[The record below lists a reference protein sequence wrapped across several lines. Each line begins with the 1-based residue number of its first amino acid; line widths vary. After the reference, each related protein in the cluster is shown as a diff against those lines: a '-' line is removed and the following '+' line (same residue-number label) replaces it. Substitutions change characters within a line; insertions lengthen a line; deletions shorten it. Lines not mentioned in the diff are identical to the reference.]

1 MKKPKNILEIYKLL
15 EKSNCKQCGEKTC
28 LAFAQAVFMGTKP
41 PGECP
46 KLDELT
52 LQLLSRKDEDLDAL
66 EKNGYAY
73 LDNLKSHIMK
83 IDLAKAAKRI
93 GAQFANN
100 TLTLKVFGK
109 PFRVNTAGE
118 LSADIH
124 INPWIAVPF
133 LNYII
138 HGKGAPVSGR
148 WVSFRELEH
157 GQERYLLFQKKC
169 EAPIKQVA
177 DTYPAFFDDLVHLF
191 GGTQAEKQF
200 QSDISVV
207 LHILPKIPVM
217 ICYWFAEGGLESSLH
232 IFFDKTADVNLDID
246 SIYTLAAGLSI
257 MFSKLALRHGVA

>member
-1 MKKPKNILEIYKLL
+1 MKKPKNILEIYRLL

-28 LAFAQAVFMGTKP
+28 LAFAQAVYMGHKP

-46 KLDELT
+46 KLDELS
-52 LQLLSRKDEDLDAL
+52 LQLLSRQDEDLDAL

-73 LDNLKSHIMK
+73 LDKLKSHIIE
-83 IDLAKAAKRI
+83 IDLAQAAQRI
-93 GAQFANN
+93 GARFENN

-109 PFRVNTAGE
+109 PFRVNATGE

-133 LNYII
+133 LNHII
-138 HGKGAPVSGR
+138 HGKGAPVSGK
-148 WVSFRELEH
+148 WVSFRELKD
-157 GQERYLLFQKKC
+157 GKERYPIFQKRC
-169 EAPIKQVA
+169 EAPIKNVA

-191 GGTQAEKQF
+191 GGTQVEKQF

-217 ICYWFAEGGLESSLH
+217 ICYWFAEDGLESSLH

-246 SIYTLAAGLSI
+246 SIYTLTAGLAM
-257 MFSKLALRHGVA
+257 MFGKLALRHGVA